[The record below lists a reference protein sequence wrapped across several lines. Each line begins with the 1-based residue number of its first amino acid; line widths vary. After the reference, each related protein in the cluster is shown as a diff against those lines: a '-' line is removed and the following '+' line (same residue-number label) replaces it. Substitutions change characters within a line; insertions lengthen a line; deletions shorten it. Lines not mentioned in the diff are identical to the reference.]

1 MLDVGIVLS
10 QVRLLV
16 QRLTTDSDG
25 PSTEW
30 LSAPDTLQ
38 PFELRMYRAGYERI
52 TSDLIIATFRNKL
65 FVFLEKGNGL
75 SSLY

>member
-1 MLDVGIVLS
+1 MLDVGIALS

-16 QRLTTDSDG
+16 QRFTTDSDG
-25 PSTEW
+25 RSTEW
-30 LSAPDTLQ
+30 LSTPDTLQ

-65 FVFLEKGNGL
+65 FVFLDKSGIDFPA
-75 SSLY
+75 